1 MADEDT
7 AAEVGAEQAPAD
19 EAALAEAGAEKDAVE
34 EDAPRVAE
42 PFIDPIVEIRFT
54 RRTPWCIG
62 TAEGATERVFESDEV
77 AELPSSVAHVFVGI
91 GAAVWSGDTETA
103 VRQGSETATR
113 SRRRRK

>member
-19 EAALAEAGAEKDAVE
+19 EAPEIE
-34 EDAPRVAE
+34 EEAPRVAE
-42 PFIDPIVEIRFT
+42 PFIDPTVEVRFT

-62 TAEGATERVFESDEV
+62 TAEGASEHVFETDEV

-103 VRQGSETATR
+103 VREAGETATR
-113 SRRRRK
+113 SRGRRRK

>member
-1 MADEDT
+1 MADEEKVEGAD
-7 AAEVGAEQAPAD
+7 AEQDPVED
-19 EAALAEAGAEKDAVE
+19 VDPVE

-42 PFIDPIVEIRFT
+42 PFVDPQVEVRFT

-62 TAEGATERVFESDEV
+62 TAEGATERVFETDEV

-103 VRQGSETATR
+103 VLEAGEVATR
-113 SRRRRK
+113 GRRRRK

>member
-19 EAALAEAGAEKDAVE
+19 EAPPIDEAEE
-34 EDAPRVAE
+34 EAPRVAE
-42 PFIDPIVEIRFT
+42 PFIDPTVEVRFT

-62 TAEGATERVFESDEV
+62 TAEGASERVFETDEV

-103 VRQGSETATR
+103 VREAGEVATR

>member
-7 AAEVGAEQAPAD
+7 AAQVDAEQAPPDEAPAD
-19 EAALAEAGAEKDAVE
+19 EDPDT

-42 PFIDPIVEIRFT
+42 PLVDPTVEVRFT

-62 TAEGATERVFESDEV
+62 TAEGASEHIFETDEV

-103 VRQGSETATR
+103 VLKAGEVATR